1 MHGMEYDM
9 VSRKAKEG
17 TRKENSQE
25 NSQANQ
31 FQTREYNLEVEEQEI
46 DSHKTICAC
55 IPGGVSDSQK

>member
-1 MHGMEYDM
+1 MHAMVYDK
-9 VSRKAKEG
+9 VSCKAKEG
-17 TRKENSQE
+17 IRKENSQE

-31 FQTREYNLEVEEQEI
+31 FQTREYMEVEEQEI